1 MSWASWKRGVL
12 AAPGG
17 GGHQR
22 RQSNDTADGIEGPD
36 VNIWP
41 SPSGFVPLLGG
52 AAGLLHGGD
61 VELWVDRVIFSLV
74 ESLLFVN
81 NVLPTYYPYNICT

>member
-1 MSWASWKRGVL
+1 MGGRGWILSLDAGRAGRVGRGVL

-61 VELWVDRVIFSLV
+61 VQR
-74 ESLLFVN
+74 
-81 NVLPTYYPYNICT
+81 

>member
-1 MSWASWKRGVL
+1 MTLDAGRAGRVGREGFWRPLAVAATSVGDPTTLQTVL
-12 AAPGG
+12 KDPG
-17 GGHQR
+17 
-22 RQSNDTADGIEGPD
+22 

-61 VELWVDRVIFSLV
+61 VERWVDRVIFSLV
-74 ESLLFVN
+74 KSLLF
-81 NVLPTYYPYNICT
+81 Y